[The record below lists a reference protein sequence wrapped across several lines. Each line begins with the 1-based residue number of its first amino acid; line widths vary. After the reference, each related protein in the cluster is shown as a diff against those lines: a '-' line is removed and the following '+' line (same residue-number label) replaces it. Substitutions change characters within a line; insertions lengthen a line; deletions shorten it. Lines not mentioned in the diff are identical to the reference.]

1 MSTHKSATNKYF
13 EEAEWN
19 ERLQQLQNK
28 YENKKT
34 KKFKPFVDSLG
45 ELIINDITGQRKL
58 QLSEEAKATFRIG
71 KAGERFEKRN
81 KKLTSKERLY
91 ALEVEESLLE
101 VIVSI
106 VDLYNVLPKD
116 LMNDD
121 EQELIK
127 FLRDKRRKMKDNI
140 NHKRDRIERPEVYTD
155 INHRYDTQK
164 RIRNK

>member
-1 MSTHKSATNKYF
+1 MSTHKSATDKYF

-34 KKFKPFVDSLG
+34 KKFKPFIDSLG
-45 ELIINDITGQRKL
+45 ELIIDNITGQRKL
-58 QLSEEAKATFRIG
+58 QLSEEAKATFRVG

-91 ALEVEESLLE
+91 ALEVEESLVEAISAL
-101 VIVSI
+101 
-106 VDLYNVLPKD
+106 VDIYNVLPKEFIT
-116 LMNDD
+116 NE

-127 FLRDKRRKMKDNI
+127 FLRDRRQKMKGNLY
-140 NHKRDRIERPEVYTD
+140 HKRDRIERPEVYTD

-164 RIRNK
+164 RVR